1 MRVDPI
7 ARIAA
12 DPSDKVVVLR
22 AVDDVEHL
30 RIIGAEAHQCLIQ
43 AFGTIDELLEQIGGC
58 VRQFPLFAQ
67 IPVELAALV
76 REDGVDLP

>member
-43 AFGTIDELLEQIGGC
+43 ALGTIDELLEQIGSC

-67 IPVELAALV
+67 IAVELAALV
-76 REDGVDLP
+76 RENGVDLS